1 MVAAKEIAAE
11 NINKKPLI
19 RRNPKTGEMKAGFL
33 NPETGEFEAVM
44 DIAEDGN
51 IDEFLD
57 TYNLSVVMIS
67 KR

>member
-1 MVAAKEIAAE
+1 MVAAKEAAE
-11 NINKKPLI
+11 IADKKPLI
-19 RRNPKTGEMKAGFL
+19 RRNPETGEMKAGFL
-33 NPETGEFEAVM
+33 HPETGMFEAVM
-44 DIAEDGN
+44 NITEERD